1 MAELGVSGANAVLGP
16 RSPAD
21 YDRGMGTTEDL
32 FEGPPAGLPAP
43 TSRGTALYREGPGPA
58 VVRHVGGYA
67 AFVDFC
73 AAQGVR
79 ADELA
84 ADPELLIWFLRTAD
98 SQIAEDSR
106 LSAAATV
113 FAGNT
118 LARLR
123 PDAQWTAYE
132 GAPPTVGNRAKQFE
146 VDRLLEGLRSADDAA
161 VRGLISLL
169 SDWAQEEPDEPAAM
183 PPRPVPAA
191 TGQPRYVRPPLPAVT
206 YYSAQGEPIPYGR
219 KWGADG
225 PDPDSY
231 SVDSHP
237 ERFAGLHVV
246 ARALI
251 ERLAAVY
258 DVDVQDDPALAGEL
272 LMEPKAVLQAVK
284 ITPRDAGAAALTFVL
299 TGYPGVMV
307 HAGVLHDFPFP
318 VCGCDA
324 CDETAETV
332 ADRLEMLALSVAAGG
347 YSERYPV
354 GRKRWSEYALTAFD
368 GSGSES
374 GQGEPGPAAAVRL
387 HDAEVRLREVS
398 GVWSAWPLRRS

>member
-1 MAELGVSGANAVLGP
+1 M
-16 RSPAD
+16 
-21 YDRGMGTTEDL
+21 
-32 FEGPPAGLPAP
+32 
-43 TSRGTALYREGPGPA
+43 SRGSALYREGPGPA

-67 AFVDFC
+67 PFVEFC

-84 ADPELLIWFLRTAD
+84 ADPERLIWFLRTVGSQFAD
-98 SQIAEDSR
+98 DST
-106 LSAAATV
+106 LSAAAAI

-118 LARLR
+118 IARLR

-132 GAPPTVGNRAKQFE
+132 GASPTVGNREKQFE

-161 VRGLISLL
+161 VRGLVAVL

-183 PPRPVPAA
+183 PPRPVPPAA
-191 TGQPRYVRPPLPAVT
+191 GQPRYVRPPLPAAT
-206 YYSAQGEPIPYGR
+206 YYSRDGEPIPYGR
-219 KWGADG
+219 QWGADG

-237 ERFAGLHVV
+237 ERFAGLHLV

-251 ERLAAVY
+251 DHLTAVY
-258 DVDVQDDPALAGEL
+258 DVDVQDDPAHAGEL
-272 LMEPKAVLQAVK
+272 LMERQGRAAGGQGHPAGS
-284 ITPRDAGAAALTFVL
+284 GAAALTFVL
-299 TGYPGVMV
+299 TGYPGVVV

-324 CDETAETV
+324 CDETAETA
-332 ADRLEMLALSVAAGG
+332 ADRLEMLVLSVAAGG

-374 GQGEPGPAAAVRL
+374 GQGEPAPAAAARL
-387 HDAEVRLREVS
+387 QDAELRLREVD
-398 GVWSAWPLRRS
+398 GGWSPWPLRRS